1 MVVLGSALGLYYY
14 LRIILVLLQQDD
26 QASGQVIG
34 NGRWLVYG
42 LALLLLLLGIYPLPV
57 MQWLPLL

>member
-1 MVVLGSALGLYYY
+1 VVLGSALGLYYY
-14 LRIILVLLQQDD
+14 LRIILILLQQDD
-26 QASGQVIG
+26 EVSDLVFH

-42 LALLLLLLGIYPLPV
+42 LTLLLLLLGIYPLPV